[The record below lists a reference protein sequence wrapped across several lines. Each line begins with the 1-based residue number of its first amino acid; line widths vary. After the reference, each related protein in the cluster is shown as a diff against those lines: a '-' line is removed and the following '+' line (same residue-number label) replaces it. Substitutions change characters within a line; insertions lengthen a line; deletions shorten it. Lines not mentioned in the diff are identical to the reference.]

1 MSVAIPNS
9 ATWLKNP
16 NQVASTPLASALDER
31 DPDQADADAL
41 PRAGDCRRTARG
53 FLIGAGIILG

>member
-1 MSVAIPNS
+1 MRA
-9 ATWLKNP
+9 
-16 NQVASTPLASALDER
+16 QLASLHER

-53 FLIGAGIILG
+53 LLIGAGIILG